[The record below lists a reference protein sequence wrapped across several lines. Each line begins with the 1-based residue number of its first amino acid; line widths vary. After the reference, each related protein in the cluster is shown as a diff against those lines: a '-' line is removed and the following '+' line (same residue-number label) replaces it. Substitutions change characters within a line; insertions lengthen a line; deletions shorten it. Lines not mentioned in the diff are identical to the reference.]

1 MCTSKSVLIC
11 LLSHLLFVCQVL
23 NQLVVSFY
31 VPAYS
36 PFQIKHS
43 EHIPVPCVYRSFYDD
58 PVKLFANWN
67 LGIAMCGNK
76 KVESALSTCT
86 GQYSDR
92 QLSVSRYADVL
103 SEYRLEK
110 LTYDGNNR
118 RCNDWGRGNLIDPQ
132 RIGPLGGRLGQGLH
146 ENMIKDIGGSLY
158 DLSNKNNFVETT
170 RYHWTPSS
178 CSLQVKIQSDGLIGK
193 S

>member
-1 MCTSKSVLIC
+1 MSFVTFAIC
-11 LLSHLLFVCQVL
+11 LSGT
-23 NQLVVSFY
+23 QLVVSFY

-76 KVESALSTCT
+76 KVASALSTCT
-86 GQYSDR
+86 GKYTDQPGGAFKR
-92 QLSVSRYADVL
+92 QPDGASQYADVL

-132 RIGPLGGRLGQGLH
+132 RIGPLGGRFGQCLH

>member
-1 MCTSKSVLIC
+1 
-11 LLSHLLFVCQVL
+11 
-23 NQLVVSFY
+23 
-31 VPAYS
+31 
-36 PFQIKHS
+36 
-43 EHIPVPCVYRSFYDD
+43 
-58 PVKLFANWN
+58 
-67 LGIAMCGNK
+67 MCGNK
-76 KVESALSTCT
+76 KVASALSTCT
-86 GQYSDR
+86 GKYTDR
-92 QLSVSRYADVL
+92 QPNGAKQYADVL

-118 RCNDWGRGNLIDPQ
+118 RCNDWGRGNMTDPQ
-132 RIGPLGGRLGQGLH
+132 RIGPLGGRLGQCLH

-158 DLSNKNNFVETT
+158 DLSNKNNFVERS